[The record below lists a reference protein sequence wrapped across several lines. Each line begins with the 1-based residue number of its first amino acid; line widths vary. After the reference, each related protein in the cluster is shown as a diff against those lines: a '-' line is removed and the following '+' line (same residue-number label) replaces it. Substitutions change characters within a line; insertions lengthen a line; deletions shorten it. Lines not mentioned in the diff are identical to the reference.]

1 MVYTMYRIT
10 KMKKTI
16 KFTCVIFLL
25 LVLSFMVFLKTKEHS
40 PPPQTPTATPIDTNP
55 KPTTGNSTNSEQNN
69 PTTVTHTNSPKPK
82 LTTTSTTLRSS
93 PNAPQIPYY
102 LMSSANDPYYGSNWA
117 LSKIQVNR
125 AWDLSTGDNT
135 KTVAVIDS
143 GFELNHEDLV
153 NRWRTNIGESG
164 QTQDGDNC
172 WTGFAQDK
180 STNNCDDDN
189 NGYIDDYRGYDFI
202 NNDNGPQ
209 AGTTNTSGDAVHHG
223 TMVAGVIGATANN
236 NIGNSGI
243 DQNVK
248 ILPLQI
254 FSDDGEAYTNGVVS
268 AIDYATDMHVDVIN
282 LSLGSD
288 QFDQT
293 LLSAIQRAINSNI
306 TVVAASGNC
315 ALNDRTFCNALSAP
329 GRMTYPALYPEVIAV
344 GSSTNTDQRASY
356 SSYGSQLDLIA
367 PGSSVGPLPVYN
379 NGSTNSYASGS
390 GTSFSA
396 PLVSGL
402 ASILVAQNPGLTPKQ
417 VESIL
422 AESADTVPLMFNT
435 NKTSEYGFGR
445 INAHKATLLNLAL
458 IQDNLLG
465 DQIDSPNQPAIGH
478 IWRSASGNL
487 GSDEVILIGC
497 RIFATQSCGATIQN
511 NGTYWLRPK
520 SYLTRGGT
528 QYIFAPS
535 SSAPSGTWQVSVQ
548 NDQYANYI
556 TSVTK

>member
-1 MVYTMYRIT
+1 
-10 KMKKTI
+10 MKKTI
-16 KFTCVIFLL
+16 KFTCVVFLL
-25 LVLSFMVFLKTKEHS
+25 LALSFVVFLKTKDHS
-40 PPPQTPTATPIDTNP
+40 PPPQTPTATPINTTSQ
-55 KPTTGNSTNSEQNN
+55 PTTGSSTNSEQNN
-69 PTTVTHTNSPKPK
+69 PATVTHTNTPKPK
-82 LTTTSTTLRSS
+82 LIATSTTLRSN

-102 LMSSANDPYYGSNWA
+102 LMSDANDPYYGSNWA

-125 AWDLSTGDNT
+125 AWDLSIGDNT

-153 NRWRTNIGESG
+153 NRWRSNLGESG

-172 WTGFAQDK
+172 WTGSAQDK

-202 NNDNGPQ
+202 NNDNSPQ

-223 TMVAGVIGATANN
+223 TMVAGVIGATTNN

-254 FSDDGEAYTNGVVS
+254 FSDDGEAYTNSVVS
-268 AIDYATDMHVDVIN
+268 AIDYATDMHVNVIN

-293 LLSAIQRAINSNI
+293 LLSAIQRAISNNI
-306 TVVAASGNC
+306 TVVGASGNC
-315 ALNDRTFCNALSAP
+315 AMNNQTFCNALSAP

-344 GSSTNTDQRASY
+344 GSSTNTDQRADY
-356 SSYGSQLDLIA
+356 SGYGPQLDVIA

-402 ASILVAQNPGLTPKQ
+402 VSILVAQNPGLTPKQ

-422 AESADTVPLMFNT
+422 TESADTVPLMFNT
-435 NKTSEYGFGR
+435 NKTDEYGFGR

-458 IQDNLLG
+458 MQDNLLG
-465 DQIDSPNQPAIGH
+465 DQIDSPNQPAVGH
-478 IWRSASGNL
+478 IWRSASGSL
-487 GSDEVILIGC
+487 GSDEVILVGC

-535 SSAPSGTWQVSVQ
+535 NSAPNGTWQVSVH
-548 NDQYANYI
+548 NDQYANYV

>member
-1 MVYTMYRIT
+1 
-10 KMKKTI
+10 MKKTI
-16 KFTCVIFLL
+16 KFTCVVFLL
-25 LVLSFMVFLKTKEHS
+25 LALSFVVFLKTKDHS
-40 PPPQTPTATPIDTNP
+40 PPPQTPTATPINTTSQ
-55 KPTTGNSTNSEQNN
+55 PTTGSSTNSEQNN
-69 PTTVTHTNSPKPK
+69 PATVTHTNTPKPK
-82 LTTTSTTLRSS
+82 LIATSTTLRSN

-102 LMSSANDPYYGSNWA
+102 LMSDANDPYYGSNWA

-125 AWDLSTGDNT
+125 AWDLSIGDNT

-153 NRWRTNIGESG
+153 NRWRSNLGESG

-172 WTGFAQDK
+172 WTGSAQDK

-202 NNDNGPQ
+202 NNDNSPQ

-223 TMVAGVIGATANN
+223 TMVAGVIGATTNN

-254 FSDDGEAYTNGVVS
+254 FSDDGEAYTNSVVS
-268 AIDYATDMHVDVIN
+268 AIDYATDMHVNVIN

-293 LLSAIQRAINSNI
+293 LLSAIQRAISNNI
-306 TVVAASGNC
+306 TVVGASGNC
-315 ALNDRTFCNALSAP
+315 AMNNQTFCNALSAP

-344 GSSTNTDQRASY
+344 GSSTNTDQRADY
-356 SSYGSQLDLIA
+356 SGYGPQLDVIA

-402 ASILVAQNPGLTPKQ
+402 VSILVAQNPGLTPKQ

-422 AESADTVPLMFNT
+422 TESADTVPLMFNT
-435 NKTSEYGFGR
+435 NKTDEYGFGR

-458 IQDNLLG
+458 MQDNLLG
-465 DQIDSPNQPAIGH
+465 DQIDSPNQPAVGH
-478 IWRSASGNL
+478 IWRSASGSL
-487 GSDEVILIGC
+487 GSDEIILIGC

-535 SSAPSGTWQVSVQ
+535 NSAPNGTWQVSVH
-548 NDQYANYI
+548 NDQYANYV

>member
-1 MVYTMYRIT
+1 
-10 KMKKTI
+10 MKKTI
-16 KFTCVIFLL
+16 KFTCVIFLF
-25 LVLSFMVFLKTKEHS
+25 LVLSFVFFLKTKEHS
-40 PPPQTPTATPIDTNP
+40 PPPQTPTATPINTTP
-55 KPTTGNSTNSEQNN
+55 QPTTGNSTNSEQNN
-69 PTTVTHTNSPKPK
+69 PATVTHTNTPKPK
-82 LTTTSTTLRSS
+82 LIATSTTLRSN

-102 LMSSANDPYYGSNWA
+102 LMSDANDPYYGSNWA

-125 AWDLSTGDNT
+125 AWDLSIGDNT

-153 NRWRTNIGESG
+153 NRWRSNLGESG

-172 WTGFAQDK
+172 WTGVVQDK

-202 NNDNGPQ
+202 NNDNSPQ

-223 TMVAGVIGATANN
+223 TMVAGVIGATVNN

-268 AIDYATDMHVDVIN
+268 AIDYATDMHVNVIN

-306 TVVAASGNC
+306 TVVGASGNC
-315 ALNDRTFCNALSAP
+315 AMNDQTFCNALSAP

-344 GSSTNTDQRASY
+344 GSSTNTDQRADY
-356 SSYGSQLDLIA
+356 SGYGPQLDVIA

-402 ASILVAQNPGLTPKQ
+402 VSILVAQNPGLTPKQ

-422 AESADTVPLMFNT
+422 TESADTVPLMFNT
-435 NKTSEYGFGR
+435 NKTDEYGFGR

-458 IQDNLLG
+458 MQDNLLG
-465 DQIDSPNQPAIGH
+465 DQIDSPNQPAVGH
-478 IWRSASGNL
+478 IWRSASGSL
-487 GSDEVILIGC
+487 GSDEIILIGC

-535 SSAPSGTWQVSVQ
+535 NSAPNGTWQVSVH
-548 NDQYANYI
+548 NDQYANYV

>member
-1 MVYTMYRIT
+1 
-10 KMKKTI
+10 MKKTI
-16 KFTCVIFLL
+16 KFTCVVFLL
-25 LVLSFMVFLKTKEHS
+25 LALSFVVFLKTKDHS
-40 PPPQTPTATPIDTNP
+40 PPPQTPTATPINTTSQ
-55 KPTTGNSTNSEQNN
+55 PTTGSSTNSEQNN
-69 PTTVTHTNSPKPK
+69 PATVTHTNTPKPK
-82 LTTTSTTLRSS
+82 LIATSTTLRSN

-102 LMSSANDPYYGSNWA
+102 LMSDANDPYYGSNWA

-125 AWDLSTGDNT
+125 AWDLSIGDNT

-153 NRWRTNIGESG
+153 NRWRSNLGESG

-172 WTGFAQDK
+172 WTGSAQDK

-202 NNDNGPQ
+202 NNDNSPQ

-236 NIGNSGI
+236 DIGNSGI

-254 FSDDGEAYTNGVVS
+254 FSDDGEAYTNSVVS
-268 AIDYATDMHVDVIN
+268 AIDYATDMHVNVIN

-293 LLSAIQRAINSNI
+293 LLSAIQRAISNNI
-306 TVVAASGNC
+306 TVVGASGNC
-315 ALNDRTFCNALSAP
+315 AMNNQTFCNALSAP

-344 GSSTNTDQRASY
+344 GSSTNTDQRADY
-356 SSYGSQLDLIA
+356 SGYGPQLDVIA

-402 ASILVAQNPGLTPKQ
+402 VSILVAQNPGLTPKQ

-422 AESADTVPLMFNT
+422 TESADTVPLMFNT
-435 NKTSEYGFGR
+435 NKTDEYGFGR

-458 IQDNLLG
+458 MQDNLLG
-465 DQIDSPNQPAIGH
+465 DQIDSPNQPAVGH
-478 IWRSASGNL
+478 IWRSASGSL
-487 GSDEVILIGC
+487 GSDEIILIGC

-535 SSAPSGTWQVSVQ
+535 NSAPNGTWQVSVH
-548 NDQYANYI
+548 NDQYANYV

>member
-1 MVYTMYRIT
+1 MVYNVYRIY
-10 KMKKTI
+10 KMKKNI
-16 KFTCVIFLL
+16 KLFCFVFLL
-25 LVLSFMVFLKTKEHS
+25 FTLSFAIFSQTKQNS
-40 PPPQTPTATPIDTNP
+40 PPPQQ
-55 KPTTGNSTNSEQNN
+55 PTTTTVNIKPQPETSNSTNPEQNN
-69 PTTVTHTNSPKPK
+69 PTTVTHTSITKPK
-82 LTTTSTTLRSS
+82 LTTTSATLKNN
-93 PNAPQIPYY
+93 PDAPQIPYY
-102 LMSSANDPYYGSNWA
+102 LMANVNDPYYSTNWA
-117 LSKIQVNR
+117 LSKVQVGR

-143 GFELNHEDLV
+143 GFELNHEDLT
-153 NRWRTNIGESG
+153 NRWRTNLGESG
-164 QTQDGDNC
+164 QTQNGDNC
-172 WTGFAQDK
+172 WTGTTQDK
-180 STNNCDDDN
+180 STNNCDDDS
-189 NGYIDDYRGYDFI
+189 NGYIDDYRGYDFF
-202 NNDNGPQ
+202 NNDNNPQ
-209 AGTTNTSGDAVHHG
+209 AGTTNTSGEAVHHG

-236 NIGNSGI
+236 SIGNSGI

-254 FSDDGEAYTNGVVS
+254 FSDDGEAYTNSIVS
-268 AIDYATDMHVDVIN
+268 AIDYATDMHVNVIN

-293 LLSAIQRAINSNI
+293 LLDAIDRAINNNI

-315 ALNDRTFCNALSAP
+315 ALNDQTFCNTLSAP

-344 GSSTNTDQRASY
+344 GASTNTDQRADY
-356 SSYGSQLDLIA
+356 SSYGTQLDVVA

-379 NGSTNSYASGS
+379 NGATNSYASGS

-402 ASILVAQNPGLTPKQ
+402 VSILIAQNPNITPSQ

-422 AESADTVPLMFNT
+422 TESADTVPLMFNT
-435 NKTSEYGFGR
+435 YKTNEYGFGR

-458 IQDNLLG
+458 LQDNLLG
-465 DQIDSPNQPAIGH
+465 DQIDSPNQPAVGH
-478 IWRSASGNL
+478 IWRSSSGSL

-520 SYLTRGGT
+520 SYLTKAGT

-535 SSAPSGTWQVSVQ
+535 NSAPSGTWQISVHS
-548 NDQYANYI
+548 DQYANTV
-556 TSVTK
+556 TSIMK

>member
-1 MVYTMYRIT
+1 
-10 KMKKTI
+10 MKKTI
-16 KFTCVIFLL
+16 KFTCVVFLL
-25 LVLSFMVFLKTKEHS
+25 LALSFVVFLKTKDHS
-40 PPPQTPTATPIDTNP
+40 PPPQTPTATPINTTSQ
-55 KPTTGNSTNSEQNN
+55 PTTGSSTNSEQNN
-69 PTTVTHTNSPKPK
+69 PATVTHTNTPKPK
-82 LTTTSTTLRSS
+82 LIATSTTLRSN
-93 PNAPQIPYY
+93 PNALQIPYY
-102 LMSSANDPYYGSNWA
+102 LMSDANDPYYGSNWA

-125 AWDLSTGDNT
+125 AWDLSIGDNT

-153 NRWRTNIGESG
+153 NRWRSNLGESG

-172 WTGFAQDK
+172 WTGSAQDK

-202 NNDNGPQ
+202 NNDNSPQ

-223 TMVAGVIGATANN
+223 TMVAGVIGATTNN

-254 FSDDGEAYTNGVVS
+254 FSDDGEAYTNSVVS
-268 AIDYATDMHVDVIN
+268 AIDYATDMHVNVIN

-293 LLSAIQRAINSNI
+293 LLSAIQRAISNNI
-306 TVVAASGNC
+306 TVVGASGNC
-315 ALNDRTFCNALSAP
+315 AMNNQTFCNALSAP

-344 GSSTNTDQRASY
+344 GSSTNTDQRADY
-356 SSYGSQLDLIA
+356 SGYGPQLDVIA

-402 ASILVAQNPGLTPKQ
+402 VSILVAQNPGLTPKQ

-422 AESADTVPLMFNT
+422 TESADTVPLMFNT
-435 NKTSEYGFGR
+435 NKTDEYGFGR

-458 IQDNLLG
+458 MQDNLLG
-465 DQIDSPNQPAIGH
+465 DQIDSPNQPAVGH
-478 IWRSASGNL
+478 IWRSASGSL
-487 GSDEVILIGC
+487 GSDEIILIGC

-535 SSAPSGTWQVSVQ
+535 NSAPNGTWQVSVH
-548 NDQYANYI
+548 NDQYANYV